1 MRRIVN
7 WRPKPSRE
15 GVSNPGSHRRMIRV
29 AFDIGGTFTDFVL
42 SDDATGAT
50 HALKV
55 PTSPAN
61 PGEAVIAGLEKL
73 LAETGVGGGAVDV
86 VLHAT
91 TVATNAVLE
100 RKGAKTGLV
109 TTQGFRDVLIIG
121 RQKRYETYDMY
132 IDKPEPLVQR
142 RHIAEVVERVAPD
155 GAVVTALDA
164 GSVNRAIDEMLAA
177 GRETVAISLLHA
189 YANCEHEQHIRKQ
202 FAARSPKLLVSISS
216 EVSPKFREYER
227 TNTTVTNAYVK
238 PIVDRYLRH
247 LDEALA
253 ARGIRN
259 DLFVMQSNGGLI
271 SPDLARDFPVRI
283 IESGPAAGVLMSAIV
298 GKEEGR
304 DQIITFDMGG
314 TTAKLGAIDDG
325 VPAIMPM
332 FEVDL
337 VRYKKGSGLPINVPA
352 VEMIEIGAGG
362 GSIARDSKGMIVV
375 GPDSAGADPGPIC
388 YGRGGS
394 EPTITDANVVLGYIS
409 PDWFNGGAMR
419 LDRAAAARGIKR
431 AIADPLGVST
441 ERAAWGVHLVATS
454 NMENA
459 LRIVSVERGRDPR
472 RYAMVAFGGAGPLH
486 AARLAR
492 AVGIPTVIVP
502 YGAGVGSAMGLL
514 QAEPRLDVTT
524 TRVMRLDRQ
533 RSGQEIAGV
542 YKELEAQASH
552 DVKRMSPVGKPQWS
566 RYAQMRYAGQGFEIH
581 VDLPLGPIDEG
592 YGQKA
597 IDAFKQAYLRRH
609 RFLDPEGTV
618 EAVDWTL
625 LATIPANGNGS
636 GAALGWRQDSGKPR
650 RGMRLAW
657 FPEVGGYTETAVADR
672 RALAD
677 GATIV
682 GPAIIEDPD
691 CTAVVLAGDVARMS
705 DKGHIIIEINS
716 EAAQ

>member
-1 MRRIVN
+1 
-7 WRPKPSRE
+7 
-15 GVSNPGSHRRMIRV
+15 MIRV

-42 SDDATGAT
+42 VDDATGAT

-55 PTSPAN
+55 PTSSAN
-61 PGEAVIAGLEKL
+61 PGEAVIEGLEKL
-73 LAETGVGGGAVDV
+73 LAETGTRGSSVDV

-100 RKGAKTGLV
+100 RKGAKTGLI
-109 TTQGFRDVLIIG
+109 TTHGFRDVLIIG

-155 GAVVTALDA
+155 GTVVTSLDTE
-164 GSVNRAIDEMLAA
+164 SVNRAIDAMLAA
-177 GRETVAISLLHA
+177 GRETVAVSLLHA
-189 YANCEHEQHIRKQ
+189 YANADHERRIREQ
-202 FAARSPKLLVSISS
+202 FSKRAPKLQVSISS

-227 TNTTVTNAYVK
+227 TSTTAANAYVK
-238 PIVDRYLRH
+238 PVVDRYLSH
-247 LDEALA
+247 LDEALKT
-253 ARGIRN
+253 RGIRN

-283 IESGPAAGVLMSAIV
+283 IESGPAAGILMCAIV

-304 DQIITFDMGG
+304 DQVITFDMGG

-325 VPAIMPM
+325 APAIMPT

-362 GSIARDSKGMIVV
+362 GSIARDNKGMIVV

-388 YGRGGS
+388 YGRGGR
-394 EPTITDANVVLGYIS
+394 EPTITDANVILGYIS
-409 PDWFNGGAMR
+409 PDWFNGGTMR
-419 LDRAAAARGIKR
+419 LDKEAAARGIKR
-431 AIADPLGVST
+431 MIADPLGVST
-441 ERAAWGVHLVATS
+441 EEAAWGIHLVATS

-492 AVGIPTVIVP
+492 SVGIPTVIVP

-514 QAEPRLDVTT
+514 QAEPRIDVTT
-524 TRVMRLDRQ
+524 TRVMQLDAE
-533 RSGQEIAGV
+533 RSGREISSV

-552 DVKRMSPVGKPQWS
+552 DAKRISPGATPQWS

-581 VDLPLGPIDEG
+581 VDLPPGPIDEC

-597 IDAFKQAYLRRH
+597 IEAFKQAYLRRH
-609 RFLDPEGTV
+609 KFLDPEGSV

-625 LATIPANGNGS
+625 VATIPSDGNGT
-636 GAALGWRQDSGKPR
+636 AALGRQSSSERPR
-650 RGMRLAW
+650 REKRSAW
-657 FPEVGGYTETAVADR
+657 FPEAGGYTDTTIVNRA
-672 RALAD
+672 ALAD
-677 GATIV
+677 GAATT

-691 CTAVVLAGDVARMS
+691 CTSVVLPGDVARMS
-705 DKGHIIIEINS
+705 DKGHILIEINS
-716 EAAQ
+716 EALQ

>member
-1 MRRIVN
+1 
-7 WRPKPSRE
+7 
-15 GVSNPGSHRRMIRV
+15 MIRV

-42 SDDATGAT
+42 TDDATGAT
-50 HALKV
+50 HTLKV
-55 PTSPAN
+55 PTSSAN
-61 PGEAVIAGLEKL
+61 PAAAVIEGLERL
-73 LAETGVGGGAVDV
+73 LADTRIRGSAVDV

-132 IDKPEPLVQR
+132 IDKPEPLVPR
-142 RHIAEVVERVAPD
+142 RHIVEVVERVAPD
-155 GAVVTALDA
+155 GAVVAPLEA
-164 GSVNRAIDEMLAA
+164 GSVDRAIDAMLKA
-177 GRETVAISLLHA
+177 GRETVAVSLLHA
-189 YANCEHEQHIRKQ
+189 YANGEHERRIREQ
-202 FAARSPKLLVSISS
+202 FARRAPQLLVSISS

-238 PIVDRYLRH
+238 PIVDRYLRQ
-247 LDEALA
+247 LGEALA
-253 ARGIRN
+253 ARGMRSN
-259 DLFVMQSNGGLI
+259 LFVMQSNGGLI

-304 DQIITFDMGG
+304 DQVITFDMGG

-325 VPAIMPM
+325 APAIMPT

-362 GSIARDSKGMIVV
+362 GSIARDNKGMIVV

-388 YGRGGS
+388 YGRGGNA
-394 EPTITDANVVLGYIS
+394 PTITDANVVLGYIS
-409 PDWFNGGAMR
+409 PDWFNAGAMR
-419 LDRAAAARGIKR
+419 LDREAARRGIKR
-431 AIADPLGVST
+431 AIADPLGVSV
-441 ERAAWGVHLVATS
+441 EQAAWGIHLVATS

-472 RYAMVAFGGAGPLH
+472 QYAMVAFGGAGPLH
-486 AARLAR
+486 AARMAR
-492 AVGIPTVIVP
+492 SAGIPEVIVP

-514 QAEPRLDVTT
+514 QAEPRIDVTA
-524 TRVMRLDRQ
+524 TRVMRLDAE
-533 RSGQEIAGV
+533 RSGPEIRAI
-542 YKELEAQASH
+542 YAQLEVQASQ
-552 DVKRMSPVGKPQWS
+552 DARRMSPGSEPRWS

-581 VDLPLGPIDEG
+581 VDLPPGPIDDG

-597 IDAFKQAYLRRH
+597 IDAFRQAYLRRH
-609 RFLDPEGTV
+609 KFLDPQGAV

-625 LATIPANGNGS
+625 VATIPSNGRA
-636 GAALGWRQDSGKPR
+636 AALGGRQDAAGPK
-650 RGMRLAW
+650 RGQRLAW
-657 FPEVGGYTETAVADR
+657 FPELGGFAETPVVNRA
-672 RALAD
+672 ALAAA
-677 GATIV
+677 GRIA

-691 CTAVVLAGDVARMS
+691 CTAVVLPGDAARMS
-705 DKGHIIIEINS
+705 GKGHVIIEINS
-716 EAAQ
+716 EASS

>member
-1 MRRIVN
+1 
-7 WRPKPSRE
+7 
-15 GVSNPGSHRRMIRV
+15 MIRV

-73 LAETGVGGGAVDV
+73 LAVTGMQGSAVDL

-100 RKGAKTGLV
+100 RKGAKTGLI

-155 GAVVTALDA
+155 GAVVTSLDA
-164 GSVNRAIDEMLAA
+164 GSVNRAIDEMLAS
-177 GRETVAISLLHA
+177 GRETVAVSLLHA
-189 YANCEHEQHIRKQ
+189 YANPEHEQQIRKQ
-202 FAARSPKLLVSISS
+202 FAARAPNLLVSISS

-227 TNTTVTNAYVK
+227 TSTTVTNAYVR

-314 TTAKLGAIDDG
+314 TTAKIGAIDDG
-325 VPAIMPM
+325 APAIMPM

-388 YGRGGS
+388 YGRGGR
-394 EPTITDANVVLGYIS
+394 EPTITDANLVLGYIS

-419 LDRAAAARGIKR
+419 LDKKAAERGIKH

-492 AVGIPTVIVP
+492 SAGIPTVIVP

-524 TRVMRLDRQ
+524 TRVMRLDAQ

-542 YKELEAQASH
+542 YKELEAQASR
-552 DVKRMSPVGKPQWS
+552 DVARMSPVGKPQWS

-581 VDLPLGPIDEG
+581 VDLPPGPIDDG
-592 YGQKA
+592 YGQRA
-597 IDAFKQAYLRRH
+597 IDAFRQAYLRRH
-609 RFLDPEGTV
+609 RFLDPEGAV

-625 LATIPANGNGS
+625 LATMPANSS
-636 GAALGWRQDSGKPR
+636 GAPLGWRRDPDKPR
-650 RGMRLAW
+650 RGKRLAW
-657 FPEVGGYTETAVADR
+657 FPEVGGYTETQVADR
-672 RALAD
+672 PAFAG

-691 CTAVVLAGDVARMS
+691 CTAVILSGDVARMS
-705 DKGHIIIEINS
+705 DKGNIIIEINS